1 MDCQEIPPSD
11 AQGGYS
17 IGSLPPRAICGCF
30 PDQGRELGQKDPCS
44 FPGSQVLGLLRAPRC
59 CIFGAEDLRIGF
71 RREKDQPLKLEI
83 PAVKAGLPAKIS
95 ILPGLSGAPHPT
107 IPEQTAAGSAACR
120 PPAARGLRAR
130 ARRLDSCPRA
140 GAVLEH
146 VTLKSHAAG
155 PAPRVPRLAPGG
167 LR

>member
-1 MDCQEIPPSD
+1 MDCQEILPSD

-30 PDQGRELGQKDPCS
+30 PDQERKLGQKEPCS
-44 FPGSQVLGLLRAPRC
+44 FPGSQVLGLLGAPGC

-71 RREKDQPLKLEI
+71 RREKDQPLKLKI
-83 PAVKAGLPAKIS
+83 PAVKAGLPATIS
-95 ILPGLSGAPHPT
+95 IPPGALRRPESHN
-107 IPEQTAAGSAACR
+107 PEQTAAGSAAWR

-155 PAPRVPRLAPGG
+155 PAPCVPRLAPGG